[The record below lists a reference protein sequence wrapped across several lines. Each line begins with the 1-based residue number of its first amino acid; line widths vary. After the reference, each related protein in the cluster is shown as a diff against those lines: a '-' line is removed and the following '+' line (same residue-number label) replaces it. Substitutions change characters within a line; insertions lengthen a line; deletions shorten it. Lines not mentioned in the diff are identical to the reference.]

1 MIWTLWAFLLITH
14 GAVTQWVKAVPHLLA
29 STAGDIALIA
39 VGLITIDQLQ
49 GLSVP
54 EMLRVGVF
62 FVAFGYSGRQ
72 LANCLLPRPF
82 RR

>member
-14 GAVTQWVKAVPHLLA
+14 GALTQWVKAAPHLLA
-29 STAGDIALIA
+29 STVGDVALIT
-39 VGLITIDQLQ
+39 VGLITIDQFQ

-54 EMLRVGVF
+54 EILRIGAF

-72 LANCLLPRPF
+72 LANCLLPRRV